1 MSSRDG
7 HAGTANTI
15 KMSEM
20 NLNPH
25 IGRADLMEVDTEA
38 AVKNGGVESIE
49 KRKGP
54 RVRIG
59 GSCEGKSAA
68 DVHIAKDLTTRHSE
82 GSAKAEETVTP
93 IHPVQERCGAQT
105 YPGCDC
111 KMICST
117 TENDAGNGS
126 PGPGWRGDPVRTTTE
141 FVPSVATAEATNCAS
156 LEIQGP
162 TSSSEYSSSVEFQGS
177 KDTPTDD
184 SAANLAKGISTVGAT
199 SSPEA
204 TPAQSPTGQ
213 SAQSWASE
221 EDGEHMMILS
231 LPSLSRGSGAVCD
244 NPTTAFERSE
254 NGPTGGAEALPALL
268 EPRYTASVVSP
279 ASPVTTPA
287 AEATLK
293 VGIGLSTST
302 SPTFSPSVTSEV
314 SIEG

>member
-1 MSSRDG
+1 
-7 HAGTANTI
+7 
-15 KMSEM
+15 
-20 NLNPH
+20 
-25 IGRADLMEVDTEA
+25 
-38 AVKNGGVESIE
+38 
-49 KRKGP
+49 
-54 RVRIG
+54 
-59 GSCEGKSAA
+59 
-68 DVHIAKDLTTRHSE
+68 
-82 GSAKAEETVTP
+82 
-93 IHPVQERCGAQT
+93 
-105 YPGCDC
+105 
-111 KMICST
+111 MICST

-302 SPTFSPSVTSEV
+302 SPTFSPSSLFDGPNQTLMAPPLDTNFSGFDPNSFMASPQPSYPDSSYTSQFGYGNMGFDLGLRSAV
-314 SIEG
+314 LKRNFEGSGNITPQDVKSNSMFTFPEAPQGDVLL